1 MNLFKSTVAAALLF
15 STTYASAISFYSD
28 ITDPSNSTSPTST
41 RTDVAWL
48 DPTGTALNGATW
60 IQPDSSW
67 EVNNSNYS
75 FYELDFSNSIDYTL
89 TSLFISFDD
98 DVIVS
103 IGSDVIFDSS
113 TLSIT
118 ESWKNVFDVF
128 SFSSFNTLISSSD
141 NLTFAVDNTK
151 DGPTGV
157 IWSGTAD
164 AVVDVPEPSMLFVL
178 GLGLIAFA
186 YKRNK
191 NSKA

>member
-1 MNLFKSTVAAALLF
+1 MNLFKSTLAAALLL

-28 ITDPSNSTSPTST
+28 ITDPSNSTSPTSSQ
-41 RTDVAWL
+41 TDVAWL
-48 DPTGTALNGATW
+48 DPTTTVLNGATW
-60 IQPDSSW
+60 IQPDNSW

-75 FYELDFSNSIDYTL
+75 FYELDFSTSVDYNL

-103 IGSDVIFDSS
+103 IGGTTIFDS
-113 TLSIT
+113 TQHSIN
-118 ESWKNVFDVF
+118 ESWKSVFDVF
-128 SFSSFNTLISSSD
+128 TYSSFNTLISSSD
-141 NLTFAVDNTK
+141 NLTFAVNNTK
-151 DGPTGV
+151 NGPTGI

-164 AVVDVPEPSMLFVL
+164 TVVDVPEPSMLFVL